1 MKRAFRASG
10 WLCAAVGLLLLAPR
24 STAWAQRSPSASGP
38 VQDKRAAARGFI
50 ERASFPPSRSLL
62 HALDT
67 PGNRLRLKVK
77 GPPGDRRVVG
87 FDLKT
92 PGSRFSVTARTRHGV
107 ERVKAVERF
116 KNAALQQ
123 VYVTG
128 WNRYDKRENQAGVLT
143 SIVGS
148 KPSRRVSMQP
158 IPYKWGK

>member
-1 MKRAFRASG
+1 M
-10 WLCAAVGLLLLAPR
+10 
-24 STAWAQRSPSASGP
+24 
-38 VQDKRAAARGFI
+38 
-50 ERASFPPSRSLL
+50 
-62 HALDT
+62 
-67 PGNRLRLKVK
+67 
-77 GPPGDRRVVG
+77 VG